1 MFKVVG
7 KGSYTKEAL
16 LELLERLGIAN
27 PLSVV
32 KEATEKRR
40 VIIGEYRIL
49 AFN

>member
-1 MFKVVG
+1 MYKVVG
-7 KGSYTKEAL
+7 KGNFTKEAL
-16 LELLERLGIAN
+16 LEMLANLGIAN